1 MRPAR
6 VEDVDGLLAFGMTVV
21 VRTADDWL
29 RAIQL
34 CEEGSRVLHVAVVDG
49 VIAGFGQA
57 HRLDSDGDHG
67 QEGYYL
73 TGVTVLPPYRRQG
86 LAQELTHPRL
96 DWIRER
102 ADAAWCFVNATN
114 DASLRLHEKL
124 GFTEVARA
132 TSIHGVTFD
141 GGQGVLMRHTFT

>member
-6 VEDVDGLLAFGMTVV
+6 LEDVGGLLAFDMTVV
-21 VRTADDWL
+21 VRTADDWH
-29 RAIQL
+29 RAIAL

-57 HRLDSDGDHG
+57 HRLDAHDDGG
-67 QEGYYL
+67 PEGHYL
-73 TGVTVLPPYRRQG
+73 TGVTVLPAYRRQG
-86 LAQELTHPRL
+86 LARELTHPRL

-114 DASLRLHEKL
+114 DASLRLHEQL
-124 GFTEVARA
+124 GFSEVARA

-141 GGQGVLMRHTFT
+141 GGHGVLMRHTFT